1 MNIDS
6 IINGIVIDH
15 IAAGR
20 GMMLYK
26 LLHLDRLD
34 CSVAIIKNVHSN
46 KMGKKDIIKV
56 DAAIDLNT
64 DVIGYVD
71 PNATVNV
78 IRDGRLVEKKAI
90 VLPERLVNVIRCKNP
105 RCISTTEQEL
115 PRSSSSP
122 TGRRASTAAATARPK
137 QSARVKT
144 KSGPQRGL
152 IFLR

>member
-90 VLPERLVNVIRCKNP
+90 VLPEKLVNVIRCKNP

-115 PRSSSSP
+115 PQVFVLTDREK
-122 TGRRASTAAATARPK
+122 GVYRCRYCE
-137 QSARVKT
+137 T
-144 KSGPQRGL
+144 KAERQG
-152 IFLR
+152 

>member
-71 PNATVNV
+71 PYATVN
-78 IRDGRLVEKKAI
+78 IICDGKLVEKKAI

-105 RCISTTEQEL
+105 RCISSTEQEL
-115 PRSSSSP
+115 PQVFMLTDREN
-122 TGRRASTAAATARPK
+122 
-137 QSARVKT
+137 RVYRCRYCET
-144 KSGPQRGL
+144 KAER
-152 IFLR
+152 

>member
-78 IRDGRLVEKKAI
+78 IRDGKLVEKKAI
-90 VLPERLVNVIRCKNP
+90 VLPEKLVNVIRCKNP

-115 PRSSSSP
+115 PQVFVLTDREK
-122 TGRRASTAAATARPK
+122 GVYRCRYCE
-137 QSARVKT
+137 T
-144 KSGPQRGL
+144 KAEHQG
-152 IFLR
+152 

>member
-34 CSVAIIKNVHSN
+34 CSGAIIKNVHSN
-46 KMGKKDIIKV
+46 KMDKKDIIKV

-71 PNATVNV
+71 PNATVNI
-78 IRDGRLVEKKAI
+78 IRDGKLVEKKAI
-90 VLPERLVNVIRCKNP
+90 VLPERLVNVIRCKIP

-115 PRSSSSP
+115 PQVFVLTDREK
-122 TGRRASTAAATARPK
+122 GVYRCRYCE
-137 QSARVKT
+137 T
-144 KSGPQRGL
+144 KAERQG
-152 IFLR
+152 

>member
-34 CSVAIIKNVHSN
+34 CSVAIIKNVHSS

-71 PNATVNV
+71 PDATVNV
-78 IRDGRLVEKKAI
+78 IRDGKLVEKKAI
-90 VLPERLVNVIRCKNP
+90 ELPEKLVNVIRCKNP
-105 RCISTTEQEL
+105 RCISSTEQEL
-115 PRSSSSP
+115 PQVFVLTDR
-122 TGRRASTAAATARPK
+122 K
-137 QSARVKT
+137 NRVYRCRYCET
-144 KSGPQRGL
+144 KAER
-152 IFLR
+152 